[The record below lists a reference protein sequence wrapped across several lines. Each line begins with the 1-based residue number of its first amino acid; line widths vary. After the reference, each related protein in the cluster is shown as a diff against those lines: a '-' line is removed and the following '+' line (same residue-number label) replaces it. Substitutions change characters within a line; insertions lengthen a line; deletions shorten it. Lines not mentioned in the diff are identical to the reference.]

1 MGQVKVTF
9 NHHEYHLACKNGEE
23 ERLRML
29 AEYVADKAH
38 VLLERMGSV
47 GDNRLLLMTAIMIA
61 DELKDISDG
70 KKLPDSDI
78 NDAEIKHMYLALGK
92 AVIRIEELARRIEA

>member
-1 MGQVKVTF
+1 MGQVKVKF
-9 NHHEYHLACKNGEE
+9 NHQEYHLACQNGEE
-23 ERLRML
+23 ERLKML

-38 VLLERMGSV
+38 DLLERMGSV

-70 KKLPDSDI
+70 KSPDSDI
-78 NDAEIKHMYLALGK
+78 IDAEVKHMDIALGK